1 MRAPR
6 IPAAIGGFYGLRGA
20 GRGGLFRRTGGR
32 PIRKLADPLLIL
44 SAATALVLGALAT
57 PAAAAP
63 AVPRAADG
71 HPDLSGV
78 WSNASITKLTR
89 SPSVGKLT
97 LTPAEAKTLAARDP
111 LANRKVTDAAPID
124 ASEGAPAVGNPGGYN
139 AFWLDSGSSY
149 GQVKGEFRTSWIV
162 DPADGQLPLTPE
174 GKALVAKAQTH
185 TRLAETPSDPE
196 SFDPWDRCII
206 GSRGSGGPGMLNNI
220 YNSNYQIVQTPGAIV
235 IVSEMIH
242 DARTIP
248 LFKDKATAQ
257 AAHGP
262 ATLHLWLGDPVAWWE
277 GDALVIET
285 INVNAEQGRAG
296 PIFLTPQ
303 AKVTERL
310 TRASAQ
316 QIFYEFKV
324 EDPVYYTRPWRAE
337 MSLNAI
343 PGQVYEYACHEG
355 NYALVDIMQGVR
367 AVEAKGGSP
376 GKAGD
381 SN

>member
-1 MRAPR
+1 
-6 IPAAIGGFYGLRGA
+6 
-20 GRGGLFRRTGGR
+20 
-32 PIRKLADPLLIL
+32 
-44 SAATALVLGALAT
+44 
-57 PAAAAP
+57 
-63 AVPRAADG
+63 
-71 HPDLSGV
+71 V
-78 WSNASITKLTR
+78 WSNASVTKLTR

-97 LTPAEAKTLAARDP
+97 LSPAEAKALAAQDP
-111 LANRKVTDAAPID
+111 MAHRQIADAAPID
-124 ASEGAPAVGNPGGYN
+124 TSEGAPAAGNPGGYN
-139 AFWLDSGSSY
+139 AFWLDPGSTY
-149 GQVKGEFRTSWIV
+149 GEVKGEFRTSWIV
-162 DPADGQLPLTPE
+162 DPADGQLPLSRE
-174 GKALVAKAQTH
+174 GQALVAKARQH
-185 TRLAETPSDPE
+185 TRLAETPADPE
-196 SFDPWDRCII
+196 GFDPWDRCII

-262 ATLHLWLGDPVAWWE
+262 AALQPWLGDAVGWWE

-285 INVNAEQGRAG
+285 VNVNAEQGRAG
-296 PIFLTPQ
+296 PIFLTPK
-303 AKVTERL
+303 ATVTERL
-310 TRASAQ
+310 TRASAK

-324 EDPVYYTRPWRAE
+324 EDPVYYTKAWRAE

-367 AVEAKGGSP
+367 AAEAKGAA
-376 GKAGD
+376 GKAAGG
-381 SN
+381 N